1 MVKTI
6 YLKEYKKLIGKLKAA
21 RLEAGLTQVQVS
33 KLLKQPQS
41 YISKI
46 EAGEQRI
53 DAIELKAFAKIYK
66 KDLSGL
72 YDSN

>member
-46 EAGEQRI
+46 
-53 DAIELKAFAKIYK
+53 
-66 KDLSGL
+66 
-72 YDSN
+72 

>member
-6 YLKEYKKLIGKLKAA
+6 YLKEYKKLISKLKAA

-33 KLLKQPQS
+33 RLLKQPQS

-46 EAGEQRI
+46 ESGEQRI
-53 DAIELKAFAKIYK
+53 DAIELKTFAKIYK
-66 KDLSGL
+66 KDLSGF
-72 YDSN
+72 YGNN